1 VPRST
6 VLQSNYSAGELS
18 PLMRGRA
25 EFQRYQRGAR
35 RIENFLVLLQGG
47 LQKRPG
53 TRYVAT
59 AKYATRPTRLTDFI
73 FRTVDALV
81 FEVGDQYIRFYKNGA
96 QLQASPGVPYEVATP
111 YAAADVFDLRFTQK
125 NDVVYITHRSYPVA
139 KLVRLGDTNWVYRVV
154 RFSPAPTTETGVA
167 PALTLTLS
175 ALTGTGI
182 TGTTSGALWLSADV
196 NREVTSGLGRATVRS
211 ITSPTV
217 AVLDVVED
225 FTALVLAAGTWTLQ
239 GSPVAN
245 LTPSGTGPVGALI
258 TLTLAP
264 STLDTLVTNGD
275 FKSATGWVS
284 QDGAPGVS
292 TIGSGV
298 CTLVPGAFPGVAARE
313 QELTGLVP
321 GTEYTVRYD
330 VTPPNDVAIQIG
342 TASTLADIV
351 PQTYGGVG
359 MDRTLTFTPAVATV
373 FFQVRSDLSTLTS
386 IVDNV
391 RVFPSQVGGWRAGD
405 VGRFL
410 VLRGGVVQITR
421 VFDPMRVEARV
432 LAQLTSDDE
441 VEAGAW
447 TLEDLSWTA
456 ANGYPGIAVFHQ
468 QRFLVASS
476 NEFPQTVWGSGV
488 NDFEQFARGV
498 IAADSFAYTLA
509 EAEGLLYWI
518 VPAQQLLIGA
528 ENGPFRMS
536 GDNDGPITAS
546 TPPSILT
553 QGDYGTSEVEALLI
567 GFSVLFVQRQGSKL
581 REITFQ
587 PVLTSYLPAEDIS
600 ILSGHLL
607 EGQKITQV
615 DYAQE
620 PVPLLWLVRN
630 DGVLLGL
637 TYEKPQQIVAWHR
650 QVLGGGGLV
659 TSLTTIPHP
668 TRNATQ
674 TWIVAQRVIDGET
687 VQYIE
692 VMDEG
697 VVGLDSA
704 YVYAG
709 AAATS
714 FEAGLAHLERE
725 TVGIV
730 GIPATGSHW
739 AVLPAQQ
746 VVGGAVT
753 VEVPC
758 TQIVMGLPYSA
769 VLETLPPEI
778 EGGVS
783 IQNQKKRWDRLFL
796 SLYQTGEGLSANGQR
811 IETRGRPTPADDGSP
826 LVTGDVVV
834 PNLGWSLDGVITYVH
849 DQPLPCTILNTKGN
863 LSWGDE

>member
-1 VPRST
+1 MRSRT
-6 VLQSNYSAGELS
+6 DFV
-18 PLMRGRA
+18 
-25 EFQRYQRGAR
+25 RYQRGAA

-59 AKYATRPTRLTDFI
+59 CKTPDLPVRLTDFV
-73 FRTVDALV
+73 FRSVDAVV
-81 FEVGDQYIRFYKNGA
+81 FEVGDHYIRFYKHGA
-96 QLQASPGVPYEVATP
+96 QLQTSPGVPVEVATP
-111 YAAADVFDLRFTQK
+111 YAAADVFALRFTQK

-139 KLVRLGDTNWVYRVV
+139 KLLRLSDTSWVYRVV
-154 RFSPAPTTETGVA
+154 TFSPAPTTEAGLS

-175 ALTGTGI
+175 ALTGAGI
-182 TGTTSGALWLSADV
+182 TATTSGALWLSADV
-196 NREVTSGLGRATVRS
+196 NREVTAGLGRATVRS

-217 AVLDVVED
+217 AVLDVSED
-225 FTALVLAAGTWTLQ
+225 FTALVIAAGDWTLE

-245 LTPSGTGPVGALI
+245 LTPSGTGPVGAMV

-275 FKSATGWVS
+275 FRSATGWVA
-284 QDGAPGVS
+284 QDSAPGVS
-292 TIGSGV
+292 SIGAGV

-330 VTPPNDVAIQIG
+330 VTPPNGVAMQIG

-359 MDRTLTFTPAVATV
+359 VDRSFTFTPAVATV
-373 FFQVRSDLSTLTS
+373 FIQVRSDLSTLTS

-410 VLRGGVVQITR
+410 VLRGGVAQITR
-421 VFDPMRVEARV
+421 VLDPMRVEARV
-432 LAQLTSDDE
+432 LSPLSSDEE

-447 TLEDLSWTA
+447 TLEDLVWTA

-468 QRFLVASS
+468 QRFLLASS
-476 NEFPQTVWGSGV
+476 LEFPQTVWGSAV
-488 NDFEQFARGV
+488 NDFEQFARGTLP
-498 IAADSFAYTLA
+498 ADSFAYTLA

-536 GDNDGPITAS
+536 GDNDGPILAS

-567 GFSVLFVQRQGSKL
+567 GFSVLFVQRQGSKV

-607 EGQKITQV
+607 ADQRIVQV

-620 PVPLLWLVRN
+620 PVPLLWLVRS

-637 TYEKPQQIVAWHR
+637 TYEKQQQIVAWHR
-650 QVLGGGGLV
+650 HGLGGGGLV
-659 TSLTTIPHP
+659 ASDTTIPHP

-674 TWIVAQRVIDGET
+674 TWLVAQRVIAGQT

-692 VMDEG
+692 VLDD
-697 VVGLDSA
+697 VAIGLDSA
-704 YVYAG
+704 FVYEG
-709 AAATS
+709 SAATT
-714 FEAGLAHLERE
+714 FETGLAHLEGE

-730 GIPATGSHW
+730 GIPATGTHW
-739 AVLPAQQ
+739 AVLPSQQ
-746 VVGGAVT
+746 VIGGAVT
-753 VEVPC
+753 VDVPC
-758 TQIVMGLPYSA
+758 TPVVMGLPYRA

-783 IQNQKKRWDRLFL
+783 IQNQQKRWDRLYL

-811 IETRGRPTPADDGSP
+811 IELRQRPVSADDGSP
-826 LVTGDVVV
+826 LYTGDVIL
-834 PNLGWSLDGVITYVH
+834 PNLGWSLEGTIRYVH
-849 DQPLPCTILNTKGN
+849 DTPLPCTILNSRGS